1 MAKLKPAQRRPE
13 TAPAHNRAACGDSE
27 TASLTLKS
35 WRAKQRKG
43 RLSPLDCSRECSLA
57 SWRARAFAKARRIT

>member
-1 MAKLKPAQRRPE
+1 MAELKPARRRPE
-13 TAPAHNRAACGDSE
+13 TARAHNRAACGDTE

-43 RLSPLDCSRECSLA
+43 RLSPLN
-57 SWRARAFAKARRIT
+57 